1 MFRCVSEVVDRSLC
15 SLGVSPHWIFL
26 GPPGVGKGTYSK
38 RIAQFLQVPQIST
51 GDLVRQEVSRQTPL
65 GHQVLL
71 YPPHDL
77 TLPSLDQ

>member
-1 MFRCVSEVVDRSLC
+1 MVNRSL
-15 SLGVSPHWIFL
+15 SSFGVSPHWIFL

-51 GDLVRQEVSRQTPL
+51 GDLVRHEVSKQTPL

-71 YPPHDL
+71 LLPHDL
-77 TLPSLDQ
+77 TPTCLDR